1 VLLHN
6 QKKKSEEKKKQ
17 TERWVSNDAVPSSP
31 SLSLVFPTLYFY
43 TSTLIATLH
52 SDETSKKTSPKKKK
66 EKKNYI
72 LLLDGLTALRTF
84 FTVCFAFV
92 CVVSFAQ
99 QQLLNEAHCIPSSL
113 CTCVVRFAQ
122 QLLNEA
128 HCIPSS
134 LCTCVVR
141 FAQQL
146 LDGLTADLLHCVS
159 LLTVSRRQ
167 LCCVLCHSTVVLYYL
182 LHCVSLLTVSRR
194 QLCCVVLSW
203 SLRTFFMLCP
213 LPFNCCVVFVTAYLH
228 SASAFPA

>member
-1 VLLHN
+1 MLLHN

-122 QLLNEA
+122 QLL
-128 HCIPSS
+128 
-134 LCTCVVR
+134 
-141 FAQQL
+141 
-146 LDGLTADLLHCVS
+146 DGLTADLLHCVS